1 MANTINKLF
10 PFSTLDPDK
19 VKVCPRFVEF
29 SAPVVAGK
37 YVFSEATTPAQIFG
51 ELPQGQTGVIA
62 GVQISANCNPD
73 DFAEACDSPLLLQVY
88 HGGNNTPVNVDPF
101 PFSQF
106 SHGDNYLLNWKI
118 TAADTDNKD
127 AYKLGVVGE
136 VNQIG
141 NMNSNELILRVQFN
155 FLRIEG
161 DL

>member
-1 MANTINKLF
+1 MANTVNKLF
-10 PFSTLDPDK
+10 PFSTLDPSK
-19 VKVCPRFVEF
+19 VKICPKFVEF
-29 SAPVVAGK
+29 SAPIIAGK
-37 YVFSEATTPAQIFG
+37 YVFSEATTPAQIFDS
-51 ELPQGQTGVIA
+51 LPQSQTGIIA
-62 GVQISANCNPD
+62 GVQISANCNPE
-73 DFAEACDSPLLLQVY
+73 DFAEAVEKPLLLQVY

-118 TAADTDNKD
+118 TAAEINNMDECKIS
-127 AYKLGVVGE
+127 VVGE

-141 NMNSNELILRVQFN
+141 NMNSNELTLRVQFN